1 LKLSSP
7 AVLDAQKQIK
17 QCGCIQ
23 EVAHVATEMNVLS
36 LLVLALAVASSSVSA
51 VVFAGRSA
59 AGPLRAS
66 RVLRRISANVVAVV
80 NDISSEGEFKD
91 ALSKAGDALV
101 VIDYS
106 TSWCGPCKVIAPKFA
121 EMSEQFPKGVFY
133 KVIGDSSSD
142 ANKLMSKQ
150 GIRAVPTFQLWK
162 GNTKIC
168 EISGAKAV
176 ALEEA
181 IVANL

>member
-1 LKLSSP
+1 MLGRLSV
-7 AVLDAQKQIK
+7 VLFA
-17 QCGCIQ
+17 
-23 EVAHVATEMNVLS
+23 A
-36 LLVLALAVASSSVSA
+36 LVTFSVSA
-51 VVFAGRSA
+51 ASVVGRSPA
-59 AGPLRAS
+59 SLPLRSS
-66 RVLRRISANVVAVV
+66 RVLRRSCTHVAVV
-80 NDISSEGEFKD
+80 NDITSESEFKA

-121 EMSEQFPKGVFY
+121 EFSDQFPAAAFY

-168 EISGAKAV
+168 EISGAKAA

-181 IVANL
+181 IQANV

>member
-1 LKLSSP
+1 MVALFS
-7 AVLDAQKQIK
+7 AV
-17 QCGCIQ
+17 
-23 EVAHVATEMNVLS
+23 VLS
-36 LLVLALAVASSSVSA
+36 LAVASSSVTA
-51 VVFAGRSA
+51 AALAGRA
-59 AGPLRAS
+59 PAHAPLRSS
-66 RVLRRISANVVAVV
+66 RLLRRTCRHVAVV
-80 NDISSEGEFKD
+80 KDITSESEFNA
-91 ALSKAGDALV
+91 ALKQAGDALV

-121 EMSEQFPKGVFY
+121 EFSDQFPAAAFY

-162 GNTKIC
+162 GNTKVC
-168 EISGAKAV
+168 EISGAKAA

-181 IVANL
+181 IQANV

>member
-1 LKLSSP
+1 LS
-7 AVLDAQKQIK
+7 
-17 QCGCIQ
+17 
-23 EVAHVATEMNVLS
+23 
-36 LLVLALAVASSSVSA
+36 LAVASSVVAHSA
-51 VVFAGRSA
+51 VSHS
-59 AGPLRAS
+59 PLRTSA
-66 RVLRRISANVVAVV
+66 LRRSNPVAVV
-80 NDISSEGEFKD
+80 NDIGSEGEFKN
-91 ALSKAGDALV
+91 ALSSAGDALV

-121 EMSEQFPKGVFY
+121 EFSEQFSAAAFY

-162 GNTKIC
+162 GNAKIC
-168 EISGAKAV
+168 EISGAKAA

-181 IVANL
+181 IQ

>member
-1 LKLSSP
+1 
-7 AVLDAQKQIK
+7 
-17 QCGCIQ
+17 
-23 EVAHVATEMNVLS
+23 MNVLS
-36 LLVLALAVASSSVSA
+36 LVAFALAVASSSAA
-51 VVFAGRSA
+51 VISGRSGA
-59 AGPLRAS
+59 APLRAS
-66 RVLRRISANVVAVV
+66 RVLRRSSANVVAVV

-162 GNTKIC
+162 GNSKIC
-168 EISGAKAV
+168 EISGAKAA